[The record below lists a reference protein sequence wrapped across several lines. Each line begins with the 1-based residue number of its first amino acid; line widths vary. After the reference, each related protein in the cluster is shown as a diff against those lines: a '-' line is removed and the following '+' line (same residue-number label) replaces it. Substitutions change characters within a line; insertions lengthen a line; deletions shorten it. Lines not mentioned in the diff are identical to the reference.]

1 MLEILN
7 KMAIIAIVK
16 LKAKEVYNC
25 MESEKSTA
33 NKRRSMIYDIV
44 VIAISAALITV
55 CSWISI
61 PLGPV
66 PFTLQTLAI
75 LAVLLTLGGRRGTI
89 AIVVYLALG
98 AIGVPVFA
106 GFKGGPAALLG
117 PTGGFL
123 VGFIAA
129 ALIFWLLEKLVFARL
144 MSTPAKRLVFGLINS
159 LIFELVLYVVGVIW
173 FMTVYAAKTGPIGLG
188 AVLSMCVI
196 PFIIPDI
203 VKMIAA
209 AVIGSRAYRFVRK

>member
-1 MLEILN
+1 
-7 KMAIIAIVK
+7 MAIIAIVK

-144 MSTPAKRLVFGLINS
+144 MSTPAKRLVFGLVNS

>member
-1 MLEILN
+1 
-7 KMAIIAIVK
+7 MAIIAIVK
-16 LKAKEVYNC
+16 IKTKEVYNC

-33 NKRRSMIYDIV
+33 KKRRSMIYDIV

-66 PFTLQTLAI
+66 PFTLQTMAI
-75 LAVLLTLGGRRGTI
+75 LAVLLTIGGRRGTI

-98 AIGVPVFA
+98 AVGVPVFA
-106 GFKGGPAALLG
+106 GFKAGPAALLG

-129 ALIFWLLEKLVFARL
+129 ALIFWLLEKLIFARL
-144 MSTPAKRLVFGLINS
+144 MSTPAKRLIFGFVNS
-159 LIFELVLYVVGVIW
+159 FVFELVLYTVGVIW
-173 FMTVYAAKTGPIGLG
+173 FMTVYAAKTGPIGFG
-188 AVLSMCVI
+188 AVMSMCVI

-209 AVIGSRAYRFVRK
+209 AVIGSRAYRFVRQ

>member
-1 MLEILN
+1 
-7 KMAIIAIVK
+7 MAIIAIVK

-144 MSTPAKRLVFGLINS
+144 MSTSAKRLVFGLINS

>member
-1 MLEILN
+1 
-7 KMAIIAIVK
+7 
-16 LKAKEVYNC
+16 

-144 MSTPAKRLVFGLINS
+144 MSTPAKRLVFGLVNS

-209 AVIGSRAYRFVRK
+209 AVIGSRAYRFVRQ